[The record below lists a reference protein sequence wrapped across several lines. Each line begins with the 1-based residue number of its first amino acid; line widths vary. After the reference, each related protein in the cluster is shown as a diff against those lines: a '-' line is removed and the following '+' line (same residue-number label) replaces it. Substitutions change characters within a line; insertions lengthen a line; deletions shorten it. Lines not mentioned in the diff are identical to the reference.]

1 MPTPVYRDR
10 VTYRTGD
17 PLPVPGASEQFQV
30 NASSS
35 PSPDYYQVNAAGSPT
50 PDYYEVGSP

>member
-17 PLPVPGASEQFQV
+17 PLPGGGATEQFQV
-30 NASSS
+30 NPSASVTA
-35 PSPDYYQVNAAGSPT
+35 DFWQVNPSASPT
-50 PDYYEVGSP
+50 PDYYEVTPP